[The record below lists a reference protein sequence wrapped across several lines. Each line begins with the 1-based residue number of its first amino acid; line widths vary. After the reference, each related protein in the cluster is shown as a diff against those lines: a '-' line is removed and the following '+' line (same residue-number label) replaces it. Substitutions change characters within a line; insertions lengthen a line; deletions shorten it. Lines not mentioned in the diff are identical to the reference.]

1 MAKVTIG
8 QHCVN
13 LILSLKEHILKHEN
27 NHNNA
32 TNDGKTNDRAWEE
45 ETLRLCNVTLNEINR
60 MKELVKINEGDVERK
75 LFELGIELFNLT
87 KTNHFSSSI
96 IIGSVRNISVE
107 ILHFSGHDKIEVIKL
122 YLNTGLKYTE
132 SNEHARAYNC
142 YDSADK
148 LLQNY
153 AKQKSNANETF
164 SQQLNNLQNEIY
176 YEQAKSLVK
185 LKRDDDAMKCFIVYV
200 KVCMYKLF
208 QYL

>member
-1 MAKVTIG
+1 MATVTIG

-32 TNDGKTNDRAWEE
+32 TNDDKTNDRAWEE

-87 KTNHFSSSI
+87 KTNRFSSSI

-122 YLNTGLKYTE
+122 YLNTGLKYAE

-142 YDSADK
+142 YDMAFGTSK
-148 LLQNY
+148 QLLHLLNY
-153 AKQKSNANETF
+153 V
-164 SQQLNNLQNEIY
+164 IY
-176 YEQAKSLVK
+176 H
-185 LKRDDDAMKCFIVYV
+185 MNI
-200 KVCMYKLF
+200 
-208 QYL
+208 